1 VLGQLAGLGAG
12 EDDGPIDLA
21 IIAPSVAEASRDW
34 VEEAI
39 AVSARRLGDEG
50 VVWIVVPRRFR
61 AAAERALRRRDL
73 ALLDAVLTIPRWPRP
88 AHLVPLAPAA
98 LRDAG
103 PRHRGLSRATSG
115 ILAALVGLAMV
126 RRLLR
131 RVAPS
136 CALVAARAPTLPIFG
151 WLGDLDGAEVATAT
165 VSSGP
170 RSDARVAV
178 VLRFRPRRRSPD
190 LVVKAALDEAALA
203 RLEAERAALQRLG
216 PAAIGAGAAVPVAK
230 PSSRPW
236 LLATDPLAGRSAA
249 VLLTRAPRRLPPIAD
264 AVGDW
269 LLRWNRATAVR
280 TIAAAEV
287 LEQRVL
293 GPLGRL
299 LSEGNAS
306 EPYARALA
314 TLAARQHEH
323 GLVVVASHGDLTMA
337 NVLVA
342 RSAPAIIDWESASAD
357 GLPLTDLW
365 YALVDGV
372 ARAARV
378 THAYAVQALAS
389 GSAPAPAALASIPA
403 QHADALR
410 LSADEAVLAFHA
422 CWLGHADNEL
432 RRGLEE
438 RPFTAVVR
446 AIAAR
451 RLLWPEN
458 A

>member
-1 VLGQLAGLGAG
+1 
-12 EDDGPIDLA
+12 
-21 IIAPSVAEASRDW
+21 
-34 VEEAI
+34 
-39 AVSARRLGDEG
+39 
-50 VVWIVVPRRFR
+50 
-61 AAAERALRRRDL
+61 
-73 ALLDAVLTIPRWPRP
+73 
-88 AHLVPLAPAA
+88 
-98 LRDAG
+98 
-103 PRHRGLSRATSG
+103 
-115 ILAALVGLAMV
+115 
-126 RRLLR
+126 
-131 RVAPS
+131 
-136 CALVAARAPTLPIFG
+136 
-151 WLGDLDGAEVATAT
+151 LGDLDGAEVATAT